1 MKKNTAEVIGHKDG
15 SLLSGLGM
23 FQSFKRECFGQSP
36 QTFKNPLRRLFIDP
50 A

>member
-1 MKKNTAEVIGHKDG
+1 MKNNTAQFIGHKDRL
-15 SLLSGLGM
+15 LLSGLGM
-23 FQSFKRECFGQSP
+23 FQSFKREDFGQSP